1 MTWSRRQFLTGVGVL
16 AAVSGTA
23 GRVVAKTL
31 NINGVR
37 YGMVHD
43 ESLCIGCTACMG
55 ACREVNKVP
64 EGVSRLAI
72 IRSEAQ
78 GEFPDV
84 KYRFFRKSCQHCD
97 HAPCVDVCPT
107 GASFRDAASGIVD
120 VNPGL
125 CVGCQYCLPACP
137 YRVRFIHP
145 DTKTADKCDSCRKTN
160 LQAGKLPACVEA
172 CPAKAL
178 TFGNLD
184 DPNSENSQLLRQKP
198 TY

>member
-43 ESLCIGCTACMG
+43 ESLCIGCTACMD

-64 EGVSRLAI
+64 EGVSRLTI
-72 IRSEAQ
+72 IRSEPQ

-84 KYRFFRKSCQHCD
+84 KYRFPVSL
-97 HAPCVDVCPT
+97 
-107 GASFRDAASGIVD
+107 AS
-120 VNPGL
+120 
-125 CVGCQYCLPACP
+125 
-137 YRVRFIHP
+137 
-145 DTKTADKCDSCRKTN
+145 TAIMRR
-160 LQAGKLPACVEA
+160 
-172 CPAKAL
+172 AL
-178 TFGNLD
+178 TSARPVRLFVMPLAGLSMLILISASVVSTASPPVRTACALSIRSRRRRTNAISAVK
-184 DPNSENSQLLRQKP
+184 PICRPVSCPRALRLA
-198 TY
+198 

>member
-64 EGVSRLAI
+64 EGVSRLTI
-72 IRSEAQ
+72 IRSEPQ

-84 KYRFFRKSCQHCD
+84 KYRFS
-97 HAPCVDVCPT
+97 VSL
-107 GASFRDAASGIVD
+107 AS
-120 VNPGL
+120 
-125 CVGCQYCLPACP
+125 
-137 YRVRFIHP
+137 
-145 DTKTADKCDSCRKTN
+145 TAIMRR
-160 LQAGKLPACVEA
+160 
-172 CPAKAL
+172 AL
-178 TFGNLD
+178 TSARPVRLFAMLPVGL
-184 DPNSENSQLLRQKP
+184 SM
-198 TY
+198 

>member
-43 ESLCIGCTACMG
+43 ESLCIGCTACMD

-64 EGVSRLAI
+64 EGVSRLTI
-72 IRSEAQ
+72 IRSEPQ

-84 KYRFFRKSCQHCD
+84 KYRFFRSLASTAIMRRALMSARPVRLFATLPVGLSMLIRISASVVSTASPPVRTACALSIRSRRRRTNAISAVRPICRPVSC
-97 HAPCVDVCPT
+97 P
-107 GASFRDAASGIVD
+107 R
-120 VNPGL
+120 
-125 CVGCQYCLPACP
+125 
-137 YRVRFIHP
+137 
-145 DTKTADKCDSCRKTN
+145 
-160 LQAGKLPACVEA
+160 
-172 CPAKAL
+172 AL
-178 TFGNLD
+178 RLA
-184 DPNSENSQLLRQKP
+184 RRRR
-198 TY
+198 

>member
-43 ESLCIGCTACMG
+43 ESLCIGCTACMD

-64 EGVSRLAI
+64 EGVSRLTI
-72 IRSEAQ
+72 IRSEPQ

-84 KYRFFRKSCQHCD
+84 KYRFFVSL
-97 HAPCVDVCPT
+97 
-107 GASFRDAASGIVD
+107 AS
-120 VNPGL
+120 
-125 CVGCQYCLPACP
+125 
-137 YRVRFIHP
+137 
-145 DTKTADKCDSCRKTN
+145 TAIMRR
-160 LQAGKLPACVEA
+160 
-172 CPAKAL
+172 AL
-178 TFGNLD
+178 TSARPVRLFAMLPVGLSMLIRISASVVSTASPPVRTACALSIRSRRRRTNAISAVRPICRPVSCPRALKLAR
-184 DPNSENSQLLRQKP
+184 PRR
-198 TY
+198 